1 MMKYDEL
8 LSVLNES
15 QEENH
20 LLLANGFN
28 YSLGVNTGYENIFSK
43 MKEKYQGYEELNIV
57 DDFDIEHIIG
67 ELKKQVSNNSP
78 YKVFLDNYINNK
90 VKSDFMKSAYEIAKD
105 GIKNI
110 YQEKN
115 EGMGILFKNFNNF
128 FTLNYDPFL
137 YLLLMKYKNGK
148 TN

>member
-15 QEENH
+15 PEENH

-28 YSLGVNTGYENIFSK
+28 YSLGVNTRYENIFSK
-43 MKEKYQGYEELNIV
+43 MKEKYKGYEELNIV
-57 DDFDIEHIIG
+57 DNFDIEHIIG
-67 ELKKQVSNNSP
+67 ELKKEVPNNSP

-105 GIKNI
+105 GIRS
-110 YQEKN
+110 E
-115 EGMGILFKNFNNF
+115 EH
-128 FTLNYDPFL
+128 T
-137 YLLLMKYKNGK
+137 
-148 TN
+148 